1 MAKVEMDLAELKEI
15 ENKVEK
21 VKKQAEQDKKEL
33 QDKID
38 GLQKEKE
45 TLIQNQKRVML
56 TRTNYQMK
64 YTIPAN
70 RVQTEIALQA
80 ALNWTCKY
88 YHMNEFNYGFN
99 DKFIK
104 NVLEYMDNNNG
115 YGIEYYETK
124 DVVNGKTED
133 KYEFINLDEAINT
146 ALKQEDSDYMKEL
159 KEVKKENMTL
169 KKTLTDYD
177 LNKEEE
183 IKIITE
189 RENKRYTQLQKDSAK
204 KYNEMIEDTSKKY
217 KELEEESAK
226 KYKALE
232 EEFAKYKDDE
242 AKMNLQDK
250 LEKYQKQNEELKKKL
265 EEMNKKLKSKSLFGK
280 IFG

>member
-1 MAKVEMDLAELKEI
+1 MAKVEMDLAELKKI
-15 ENKVEK
+15 EAQVEEAKQETLKVR
-21 VKKQAEQDKKEL
+21 KEL

-45 TLIQNQKRVML
+45 TLIKNQKRVML

-70 RVQTEIALQA
+70 RVQTERALQI
-80 ALNWTCKY
+80 ALNWTYKY
-88 YHMNEFNYGFN
+88 YNMNEFNYGFN
-99 DKFIK
+99 DKFVK

-159 KEVKKENMTL
+159 KEIKKENMTL

-189 RENKRYTQLQKDSAK
+189 RENKRYTKLQKDSAK

-265 EEMNKKLKSKSLFGK
+265 EEINKKLKSKSLFGK

>member
-1 MAKVEMDLAELKEI
+1 MAKVEMDLQELKAI
-15 ENKVEK
+15 ENKVKE
-21 VKKQAEQDKKEL
+21 VQEQAQVEKKEL

-56 TRTNYQMK
+56 TRTNYQIK

-70 RVQTEIALQA
+70 RVQTQIALQT

-99 DKFIK
+99 DKLVK

-146 ALKQEDSDYMKEL
+146 ALKQEDSDYMKEF
-159 KEVKKENMTL
+159 KEVKKENLKL
-169 KKTLTDYD
+169 KKDLTECTI
-177 LNKEEE
+177 NKEEE
-183 IKIITE
+183 IKEAIDKE
-189 RENKRYTQLQKDSAK
+189 AK
-204 KYNEMIEDTSKKY
+204 KFNKIKEEANERYMQTLNACDEKY
-217 KELEEESAK
+217 KKLEEESSK

-242 AKMNLQDK
+242 KKMSMKDK
-250 LEKYQKQNEELKKKL
+250 LEKYQKENEELKKKI
-265 EEMNKKLKSKSLFGK
+265 EEMDKKLKDKSLWNK

>member
-1 MAKVEMDLAELKEI
+1 MAEVKMDLQELKAI
-15 ENKVEK
+15 ENKIEEVQ
-21 VKKQAEQDKKEL
+21 KKADQDKKEL

-38 GLQKEKE
+38 NLQKEKE
-45 TLIQNQKRVML
+45 TLIKNQKRVML
-56 TRTNYQMK
+56 TRTNYQIK
-64 YTIPAN
+64 YTIPAT
-70 RVQTEIALQA
+70 RVQTERALQT

-88 YHMNEFNYGFN
+88 HPMNMFDYGFN
-99 DKFIK
+99 HDFVK

-146 ALKQEDSDYMKEL
+146 ALKQEDSDYTKEL
-159 KEVKKENMTL
+159 KEIKKENMTL

-177 LNKEEE
+177 LNKEDE

-204 KYNEMIEDTSKKY
+204 KYNEMVEDTSKKY

-242 AKMNLQDK
+242 TKMNLQDK

-265 EEMNKKLKSKSLFGK
+265 EEMDKKLKSKSLFGK